1 MGSSNGTYCYT
12 LLHTATYTYL
22 DGLLERYILL
32 VVGQRVGPRTE
43 HSHTGRVEED
53 GEDGEVE
60 DGLLKEHPDD
70 LAAGVP
76 EIGVYRKTERNRF
89 TIGTHTY
96 THTHVC

>member
-1 MGSSNGTYCYT
+1 M
-12 LLHTATYTYL
+12 
-22 DGLLERYILL
+22 
-32 VVGQRVGPRTE
+32 GPRTE

-76 EIGVYRKTERNRF
+76 EIGAYRKTERNRF
-89 TIGTHTY
+89 TIGTHTH
-96 THTHVC
+96 THTHTHTCVRVLSMVCVDTWSACEECT